1 MKDYGKAK
9 TYTPKQVKR
18 SIERSGLSTVY
29 ACFGM
34 AIFSGRDD
42 FDKYHQEIGENCD
55 YDVMRCELAGN
66 YFNGNSNFSG
76 ADVTSLSSDFASG
89 FDSDGYAGGDGGK
102 VTKHLYEY

>member
-1 MKDYGKAK
+1 MELIKRFFRKRAIKSYIKKLPSQLMKDYGKAK

-18 SIERSGLSTVY
+18 S
-29 ACFGM
+29 
-34 AIFSGRDD
+34 
-42 FDKYHQEIGENCD
+42 IGENCD